1 MTAKKSTTKRKF
13 NITIMRPIF
22 QVAVLEIEAATRDEA
37 IELAQERE
45 LTLKNEEWN
54 GPWERALYDETE
66 NGLEVFRGAAKAKP
80 TEQ

>member
-37 IELAQERE
+37 IEIAQERE
-45 LTLKNEEWN
+45 ETLQDNEWK
-54 GPWERALYDETE
+54 GPWERAIYADTE
-66 NGLEVFRGAAKAKP
+66 NDSLQVFRSIP
-80 TEQ
+80 RTTN